1 MPAIHAICYH
11 CGKSIFVNADRGD
24 FLCPNCGK
32 PLTYH
37 ELVARGNVVNVAQA
51 KADYAAAY
59 EYFKSG
65 DFVMAG
71 RYFDKVRET
80 DRNNFFAEYYY
91 RLSDIRR
98 KRQEGKLCGAEF
110 VIALL
115 MEPVEK
121 MKAACQPISV
131 KRGFL
136 LHAFSEA
143 ESLLNAL
150 YDTIGVIYGN
160 SGDIDSARKEYL
172 IMGRDCRRLTM
183 IDREAAML
191 DDSEVSGH
199 VISICE
205 IAINAIQRAV
215 SFIPRGIELNKPS
228 AVTCDEAKA
237 LYSVFI
243 HFLRSVRTGYRVAG
257 CGQVYADV
265 KAYDKEA
272 FSSIEAYS
280 LINKVNAKRYLITQC
295 NEYNKMI
302 YQCQSAYEYIYNTIF
317 VCPGGRTGNKS
328 ECELICDALTFA
340 EKLLLPRAELN
351 ADGDV
356 DITAMNYSALIE
368 FSRKFNTFLSEM
380 EQIDKSLLNERLE
393 KIYERLFDFV
403 RVRYNE
409 EEPRMRREIED
420 ARMRKNKRYFH
431 YRNMLYAL
439 VCASAFGLTK
449 IVPYTS
455 HRLGDRVRLI
465 KAGRQAAEDL
475 LYMFGY
481 NLEEIEKVP
490 KYSALTDI
498 YACMNTDLKSMS

>member
-11 CGKSIFVNADRGD
+11 CGKSIFVNADRGE

-32 PLTYH
+32 PLTYQ
-37 ELVARGNVVNVAQA
+37 ELVARGDVVNVAQA

-59 EYFKSG
+59 EYFKAG
-65 DFVMAG
+65 DFVMAR

-98 KRQEGKLCGAEF
+98 QRQEGKLCGAEF

-115 MEPVEK
+115 MEPVDK

-143 ESLLNAL
+143 ESLLHAL
-150 YDTIGVIYGN
+150 YDTIGIIYGN
-160 SGDIDSARKEYL
+160 SGDIDATRKEYL
-172 IMGRDCRRLTM
+172 IMGRDCRRLTT
-183 IDREAAML
+183 ISKEAAML
-191 DDSEVSGH
+191 DDPEVSGH

-205 IAINAIQRAV
+205 IAISAIQRAV
-215 SFIPRGIELNKPS
+215 SFIPRGVELNKPS
-228 AVTCDEAKA
+228 AEICDDAKA

-243 HFLRSVRTGYRVAG
+243 HFLRSIRTGYRIAG
-257 CGQVYADV
+257 CEQVYADV
-265 KAYDKEA
+265 KAYNKET
-272 FSSIEAYS
+272 FLSIDTYS
-280 LINKVNAKRYLITQC
+280 LMNKANIKRYIITPC
-295 NEYNKMI
+295 NEYTNMI
-302 YQCQSAYEYIYNTIF
+302 YQCKSAYEYIYNTIF
-317 VCPGGRTGNKS
+317 VCPGGRTGEKS
-328 ECELICDALTFA
+328 ECDLISDALIFA
-340 EKLLLPRAELN
+340 EKLLLPRAEIN

-356 DITAMNYSALIE
+356 DITAMSYSALFE
-368 FSRKFNTFLSEM
+368 FSRKFNTFISELQ
-380 EQIDKSLLNERLE
+380 QINKPLLDERLE
-393 KIYERLFDFV
+393 EIYELLFDCV

-409 EEPRMRREIED
+409 EETRMRREIEE

-439 VCASAFGLTK
+439 VCTSAFGLTK
-449 IVPYTS
+449 IVPYTE

-498 YACMNTDLKSMS
+498 YACMNTDLKLMS